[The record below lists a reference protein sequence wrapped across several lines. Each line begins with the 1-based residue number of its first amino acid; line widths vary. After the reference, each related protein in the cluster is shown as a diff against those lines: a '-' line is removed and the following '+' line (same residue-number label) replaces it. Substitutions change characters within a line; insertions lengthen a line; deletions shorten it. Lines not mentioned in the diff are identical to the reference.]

1 MKMLILRYLNVKMN
15 KTKAVE
21 GREFIVEEL
30 KKQTRSEQL
39 QPKEPGLWVEIREVA
54 VA

>member
-1 MKMLILRYLNVKMN
+1 MIGKPERAFQANRHTSANALC
-15 KTKAVE
+15 E
-21 GREFIVEEL
+21 DEL